1 MANTGRRKK
10 LESFVAGTTLGKSLR
25 LLKKSDQVKILGV
38 IAIQVVLAVLDLI
51 GIAIVGVLGA
61 LAVSGVQG
69 QQPGYRVSFALRLI
83 HVEDNSLQFQ
93 FASLGVLACVLLVGK
108 TAFSVVFSR
117 KILFFLS
124 RRGAELSGK
133 LVSQLLSQSLLV
145 VQSRTQQTIVNSLT
159 SGVGVVMLGVIGAT
173 VSIIS
178 DAILLILL
186 SIGLFVVDPAVAT
199 LTMIGFGIIGF
210 SLYRLLHQRTRM
222 LGVNSTALNIESF
235 EQVVEVLSSYREA
248 VVRNRRNYY
257 SRRIYETRKSLADL
271 NAEIAFIPS
280 ISKYVIESS
289 VVIGTLVL
297 GAIQFAMQDAR
308 YAVGILAV
316 FMAASARI
324 APAVLRVQTAFLQ
337 IKGSLG
343 TAAGTL
349 ELIDEIGLADI
360 PSKNR
365 TPNIFD
371 YPEFDSEIEIS
382 GLEFSYPG
390 SGEKV
395 ISGLTLKVPRGK
407 SVAIVGTSGA
417 GKTTLVDL
425 LLGILSPDKGTVTIS
440 GLKPNEATK
449 KWSGA
454 ISYVPQDVLVVNSTI
469 RENVVLGYQSELID
483 DARVWDAL
491 RIAQMEEFVKSLPD
505 ALESYVGER
514 GTMLSGGQRQRL
526 GIARAMFTKPLLLV
540 MDEAT
545 SSLDGKTESELSE
558 AISLLKGQVTVIL
571 IAHRLSTIRNVDKV
585 IFLNQGRLV
594 AEGTFDE
601 VRNSVPDF
609 DHQAKLMG
617 L

>member
-1 MANTGRRKK
+1 MANTTRHKK
-10 LESFVAGTTLGKSLR
+10 FRSLVAGTTLGKSIRILDKR
-25 LLKKSDQVKILGV
+25 DRVKILGV
-38 IAIQVVLAVLDLI
+38 VAIQVVLAILDLI
-51 GIAIVGVLGA
+51 GVAIVGVLGA

-69 QQPGYRVSFALRLI
+69 QQPGNRVSFVLRLI

-145 VQSRTQQTIVNSLT
+145 VQSRSQQTIVNSLT
-159 SGVGVVMLGVIGAT
+159 SGVGIVMLGVIGSAVT
-173 VSIIS
+173 IVS
-178 DAILLILL
+178 DAILLIFL

-210 SLYRLLHQRTRM
+210 VLYGLLHQRTRL
-222 LGVNSTALNIESF
+222 LGVNSTELNIQSY
-235 EQVVEVLSSYREA
+235 EQVIEVLSSYREA

-257 SRRIYETRKSLADL
+257 SRKIYETRKSLADL
-271 NAEIAFIPS
+271 NAEMAFIPS

-343 TAAGTL
+343 TASGTL
-349 ELIDEIGLADI
+349 ELIEEIGLADI
-360 PSKNR
+360 PLKNSF
-365 TPNIFD
+365 PNLFD
-371 YPEFDSEIEIS
+371 YPGFVSDIEIS
-382 GLEFSYPG
+382 ELDFAYSDTTEP
-390 SGEKV
+390 V
-395 ISGLTLKVPRGK
+395 IHDLTLKIPPGK

-425 LLGILSPDKGTVTIS
+425 LLGVLIPDKGSVTIS
-440 GLKPNEATK
+440 GLQPNEATK
-449 KWSGA
+449 KWPGA
-454 ISYVPQDVLVVNSTI
+454 ISYVPQDVLVIDSTI
-469 RENVVLGYQSELID
+469 RENIVLGYEANLID
-483 DARVWDAL
+483 DSHVWEAL
-491 RIAQMEEFVKSLPD
+491 RIAQLEDFVKSLPD
-505 ALESYVGER
+505 GLESYVGER

-558 AISLLKGQVTVIL
+558 AISLLKGQVTVLL
-571 IAHRLSTIRNVDKV
+571 IAHRLSTIRHVDQV

-594 AEGTFDE
+594 AAGTFDE